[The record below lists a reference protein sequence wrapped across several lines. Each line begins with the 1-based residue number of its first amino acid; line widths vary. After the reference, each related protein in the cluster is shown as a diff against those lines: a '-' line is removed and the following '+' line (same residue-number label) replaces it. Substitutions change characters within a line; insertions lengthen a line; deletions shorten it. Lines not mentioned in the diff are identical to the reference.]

1 MLVSS
6 PSMYC
11 TTTGVNSSRK
21 AVWNLPSFMVAAGR
35 KGQCGGQGVIRR
47 DRKDRVI
54 SEGMTERTG

>member
-35 KGQCGGQGVIRR
+35 KGQCGGQGYKEGQEGRGNGGR
-47 DRKDRVI
+47 D
-54 SEGMTERTG
+54 